1 MKLIKI
7 IHESADSIEIKDED
21 GQDLSSYVTNLS
33 KLLEASNVSI
43 LETTSGS
50 VIIRPS
56 RICSIVVSELSDEGE
71 TTEEEEIVTKTEDE
85 KVEQT
90 EDVVT
95 DGE

>member
-7 IHESADSIEIKDED
+7 IHEGADPIEIKDDD
-21 GQDLSSYVTNLS
+21 GQDLSIYVTNLS
-33 KLLEASNVSI
+33 KLLEVSNVSI

-56 RICSIVVSELSDEGE
+56 RICSIVVSELSGEGE
-71 TTEEEEIVTKTEDE
+71 VTEEEEVVTETESE
-85 KVEQT
+85 EIEQ
-90 EDVVT
+90 EDVIT

>member
-7 IHESADSIEIKDED
+7 IHEGADSIEIQDED
-21 GQDLSSYVTNLS
+21 GQDLSSYVMKLS
-33 KLLEASNVSI
+33 KLLEVSNVSI

-56 RICSIVVSELSDEGE
+56 RVCSIVVSELSDKGE
-71 TTEEEEIVTKTEDE
+71 ITEQEEVVTKVESE
-85 KVEQT
+85 QIEQT
-90 EDVVT
+90 EDVIT

>member
-7 IHESADSIEIKDED
+7 IHEGADSIEIQDED
-21 GQDLSSYVTNLS
+21 GQDLSSYVTKLS
-33 KLLEASNVSI
+33 KLLEVSNVSI

-56 RICSIVVSELSDEGE
+56 RVCSIVVSELSDKGE
-71 TTEEEEIVTKTEDE
+71 ITEQEEVVTELE
-85 KVEQT
+85 SEQVEQT
-90 EDVVT
+90 EDVIT

>member
-7 IHESADSIEIKDED
+7 IHEGADSIEIQDED
-21 GQDLSSYVTNLS
+21 GQDLSSYVMKLS
-33 KLLEASNVSI
+33 KLLEVSNVSI

-56 RICSIVVSELSDEGE
+56 RVCSIVVSELSDKGE
-71 TTEEEEIVTKTEDE
+71 ITEQEEVVTEVE
-85 KVEQT
+85 SEQIEQT
-90 EDVVT
+90 EDVIT